1 MKIQRFQTPV
11 LPASKNL
18 LALCFLALTG
28 FNALIL
34 IFILFVYFR
43 INILAARK
51 TTFVQ
56 LVNGETLV
64 VSERDRY
71 WRYPSVIQNTVRT
84 WTELTFN
91 WDNKIPGTNETD
103 TGVRVGKGGKRIP
116 TSTYFASLLL
126 EPEFAKAALSEIA
139 ELVPSSVFSGKLRST
154 VMISYLSEPREI
166 RQGEWEVDMIATRLL
181 VDRTLGTDERIPFNR
196 TLRLKVVEIQKSPLG
211 QNASA
216 FEQKVYEIRSA
227 GLEITRI
234 TEFIPK

>member
-1 MKIQRFQTPV
+1 MKIQRFQTPL
-11 LPASKNL
+11 LPESKNL
-18 LALCFLALTG
+18 LALCFVALTG
-28 FNALIL
+28 FNALIFIL
-34 IFILFVYFR
+34 ILFVSFR
-43 INILAARK
+43 LNTLADKK

-71 WRYPSVIQNTVRT
+71 WRYPSVIQNTVKT

-103 TGVRVGKGGKRIP
+103 NGVRVGKAGKRIP
-116 TSTYFASLLL
+116 TSAYFASLLL
-126 EPEFAKAALSEIA
+126 EPKFAEAALSEIA
-139 ELVPSSVFSGKLRST
+139 ELVPSSVFSGQLRST
-154 VMISYLSEPREI
+154 VIISYLSEPREI
-166 RQGEWEVDMIATRLL
+166 RQGEWEVDMVATRLL
-181 VDRTLGTDERIPFNR
+181 VDRTSGTDERIPFNR
-196 TLRLKVVEIQKSPLG
+196 TLRLKAVEIQNSPLG

-216 FEQKVYEIRSA
+216 FEQKVYEVRSS

>member
-1 MKIQRFQTPV
+1 MKIQRFKTPL
-11 LPASKNL
+11 LPDSKNL
-18 LALCFLALTG
+18 LPLCFVALTG
-28 FNALIL
+28 FNALIF
-34 IFILFVYFR
+34 IFILFVSFR
-43 INILAARK
+43 INTLAAKK

-64 VSERDRY
+64 VSERERY

-103 TGVRVGKGGKRIP
+103 NGVRVGSRKKIP
-116 TSTYFASLLL
+116 TSAYFASLLL
-126 EPEFAKAALSEIA
+126 EPKFAKAALSEIA
-139 ELVPSSVFSGKLRST
+139 ELVPSIVFSGKLRST
-154 VMISYLSEPREI
+154 VIISYLSEPREI

-181 VDRTLGTDERIPFNR
+181 VDRTSGTDERIPFNR
-196 TLRLKVVEIQKSPLG
+196 TFRLKAVEIQKSPLG
-211 QNASA
+211 QKASA